1 MNNLRKVSLDQ
12 EIDLHDQSL
21 DEQKQETAEAKKNEN
36 ENYNPLDKLMW
47 GQEPTDQEQGV
58 VLEMTE
64 EQRSKFKGFVLD
76 QYDLCAFNDFDG
88 EEIKGPYFAGTM
100 PRQPEN
106 TFVVSMSVKRNKVT
120 FNSVSSLF
128 DDKHQTTVN
137 ILPGS
142 IFMMGNEFEF
152 EVFVANSITTSD
164 LDAVNV
170 LQIKPSYFNNRE
182 LEAVR
187 KAFMFQSSIMALG
200 RKHALNQMQTNPNFG
215 FIDIVQ
221 NKQTVSI

>member
-1 MNNLRKVSLDQ
+1 
-12 EIDLHDQSL
+12 
-21 DEQKQETAEAKKNEN
+21 
-36 ENYNPLDKLMW
+36 
-47 GQEPTDQEQGV
+47 
-58 VLEMTE
+58 
-64 EQRSKFKGFVLD
+64 
-76 QYDLCAFNDFDG
+76 
-88 EEIKGPYFAGTM
+88 
-100 PRQPEN
+100 
-106 TFVVSMSVKRNKVT
+106 
-120 FNSVSSLF
+120 
-128 DDKHQTTVN
+128 
-137 ILPGS
+137 
-142 IFMMGNEFEF
+142 MGNEFEF